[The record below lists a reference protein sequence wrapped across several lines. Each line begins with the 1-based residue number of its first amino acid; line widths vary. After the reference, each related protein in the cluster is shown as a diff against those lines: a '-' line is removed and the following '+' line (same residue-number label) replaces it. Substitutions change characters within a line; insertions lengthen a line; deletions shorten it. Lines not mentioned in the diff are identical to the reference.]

1 MKHLDIYL
9 VMLVIVL
16 ACWLIRMASAC
27 ANLSKTNKRL
37 ELELAKQRET
47 LVIGVARRKSMLH
60 DLDRVL
66 GEYR

>member
-16 ACWLIRMASAC
+16 VCWLIRMATAC
-27 ANLSKTNKRL
+27 TVLSKTNKRL